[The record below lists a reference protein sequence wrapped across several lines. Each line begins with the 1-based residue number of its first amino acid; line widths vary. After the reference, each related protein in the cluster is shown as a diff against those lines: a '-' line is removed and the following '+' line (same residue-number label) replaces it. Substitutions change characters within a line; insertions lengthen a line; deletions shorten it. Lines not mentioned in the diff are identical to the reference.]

1 MKNYRFNKRYDI
13 GSEQRIIPG
22 YGLCRIDENLTD
34 DMVEAAQN
42 AGIKGVFEAVEPE
55 PSQTKT
61 SDGKTETNGRKA
73 SKGA

>member
-34 DMVEAAQN
+34 DMVEAALS
-42 AGIKGVFEAVEPE
+42 AGMKGVFVAAETDA
-55 PSQTKT
+55 SQTNS
-61 SDGKTETNGRKA
+61 SDGKQENNGGNA
-73 SKGA
+73 SNGG